1 MIELHILLDPDG
13 QRGTVSQERPGFGSY
28 DFIGMTMVAIGGT
41 DIALSLSISLPD
53 ESWTGFTLSAKTL
66 CDALLPVEGVEA

>member
-13 QRGTVSQERPGFGSY
+13 QRGTVSQERPRFGSY

-41 DIALSLSISLPD
+41 DIALSLSVKRAD
-53 ESWTGFTLSAKTL
+53 ESWEGATISSRTL
-66 CDALLPVEGVEA
+66 CDALLPVEGVGR